1 MKKYYIIDDVWEI
14 IKLFMFHN
22 IKKHGK
28 HLEKGNVNVF
38 LYNEVVK
45 SVPIIKSPRTGPKI
59 IYNSATKKFRIAKML
74 YHGVQLKNGARP
86 LYNSIIEYISIEQ
99 FKPKHVTLYGT
110 RLTTNNT
117 IKCYYYKNIENVKSK
132 LT

>member
-1 MKKYYIIDDVWEI
+1 MKEYYINDDVWGEI
-14 IKLFMFHN
+14 KNFLFHN
-22 IKKHGK
+22 IKKQGK
-28 HLEKGNVNVF
+28 HLKKGNVNIF

-45 SVPIIKSPRTGPKI
+45 SIPIIKSPRTGPKI

-74 YHGVQLKNGARP
+74 YHGVQLKNGTRP

-110 RLTTNNT
+110 QLTTNNI
-117 IKCYYYKNIENVKSK
+117 IKCYYYKNMQNVKSK

>member
-1 MKKYYIIDDVWEI
+1 MKEYYINDDVWGEI
-14 IKLFMFHN
+14 KNFLFHN
-22 IKKHGK
+22 IKKQGK
-28 HLEKGNVNVF
+28 HLKKGNVNIF

-45 SVPIIKSPRTGPKI
+45 SIPIIKSPRTGPKI